1 METAARVASRADLDA
16 LTAVI
21 ATAFRDDPVWGEYS
35 FPEAHARP
43 DRPARFWRFY
53 LEAMLRLRSTFMTPG
68 DEAAAVWVPPGE
80 RELTDAQE
88 HGISALLGEL
98 LGDRQGTGRARHLRP
113 TRRCPS
119 RP

>member
-21 ATAFRDDPVWGEYS
+21 APRFATIRWGRS

-53 LEAMLRLRSTFMTPG
+53 LEAMLRLRSTF
-68 DEAAAVWVPPGE
+68 
-80 RELTDAQE
+80 
-88 HGISALLGEL
+88 
-98 LGDRQGTGRARHLRP
+98 
-113 TRRCPS
+113 
-119 RP
+119 